1 MAQWDGKEVWVH
13 LMDSYQPIVVSQ
25 EPHNGD
31 FTSIQQ
37 AIDSLPDNDQHYQ
50 IIIHPGVYRE
60 RVVLARDNVHLT
72 GCEQA
77 ETIITASCYNQQIQ
91 ADGSI
96 PGTYGSRTVGV
107 EAKHCSLSHLT
118 IKNEFNFLEN
128 QAIPERLRIQH
139 TQSVAL
145 LIGNNADYVECR
157 HLHLE
162 SYHDTLFINGGK
174 SYFHQ
179 CQILGSIDFIFGAG
193 QAVFTQCDVVARN
206 RPDIK
211 HAQPYGYITAP
222 STNANQLLGFVFL
235 QCRLLKEAGVPESS
249 YALGRPW
256 HPTTEFSDGK
266 YADPNAIGH
275 CAFVDCL
282 MADHVYGWDKM
293 SGKDKNGDQTWF
305 YPHDSRFEEF
315 NNFIINE
322 QQQIVRKRAM
332 TYSLPTQQYQ
342 QRLQQVQNSLSTWLH
357 FSFQF

>member
-1 MAQWDGKEVWVH
+1 
-13 LMDSYQPIVVSQ
+13 MDSYQPIVVSQ
-25 EPHNGD
+25 DPHNGD

-60 RVVLARDNVHLT
+60 RILLARDNVHLT
-72 GCEQA
+72 GYEQS
-77 ETIITASCYNQQIQ
+77 ETIITANCCNQKIQ
-91 ADGSI
+91 PDGRIS
-96 PGTYGSRTVGV
+96 GTYGSRTVGV
-107 EAKHCSLSHLT
+107 EAKHCSLSYLT

-145 LIGNNADYVECR
+145 LIGNSADCVQCS
-157 HLHLE
+157 HLILE
-162 SYHDTLFINGGK
+162 SYHDTLFVNGGK

-179 CQILGSIDFIFGAG
+179 CQILGAIDFIFGAG

-206 RPDIK
+206 RSDIK
-211 HAQPYGYITAP
+211 NGQPYGYISAP
-222 STNANQLLGFVFL
+222 STHVSQLLGFVFL
-235 QCRLLKEAGVPESS
+235 QCRLLKETGVPESS

-256 HPTTEFSDGK
+256 HPTAEFYDGN

-282 MADHVYGWDKM
+282 MADHIYGWDKM
-293 SGKDKNGDQTWF
+293 SGKDKNGNQAWF

-315 NNFIINE
+315 NNFIIND

-332 TYSLPTQQYQ
+332 TYSLPIKQYH
-342 QRLQQVQNSLSTWLH
+342 QRLQQVQHSLSSWLH

>member
-1 MAQWDGKEVWVH
+1 MNN
-13 LMDSYQPIVVSQ
+13 YQQIVVSQ
-25 EPHNGD
+25 DPFQNNFH
-31 FTSIQQ
+31 SIQQ
-37 AIDSLPDNDQHYQ
+37 AIDSLPDDDQHYQ
-50 IIIHPGVYRE
+50 ILIQPGIYYE
-60 RVVLARDNVHLT
+60 RVLLDRDKVHLI
-72 GCEQA
+72 GREPGSV
-77 ETIITASCYNQQIQ
+77 IITASCYNQKIQ
-91 ADGSI
+91 PDGSI

-107 EAKHCSLSHLT
+107 EAKQCSLSYLT
-118 IKNEFNFLEN
+118 IKNEFKFLDN
-128 QAIPERLRIQH
+128 QSRPERLRIQH

-145 LIGNNADYVECR
+145 LIGNSADCVQCS

-179 CQILGSIDFIFGAG
+179 CQIRGAIDFIFGAG

-206 RPDIK
+206 RLDIK
-211 HAQPYGYITAP
+211 DSQPYGYITAP
-222 STNANQLLGFVFL
+222 STNIEQSLGFVFL
-235 QCRLLKEAGVPESS
+235 QCRLLKEVGVPESS

-256 HPTTEFSDGK
+256 HPTTEFSDGN

-282 MADHVYGWDKM
+282 MADHIYGWDKM

-315 NNFIINE
+315 NNFIINQ

-342 QRLQQVQNSLSTWLH
+342 QRLQQVQNSLSSWLH
-357 FSFQF
+357 LSFQF